1 MHDRVLITIPSDI
14 RYLESILDIAEVFLK
29 NNVGNE
35 KIIGDL
41 VASVSEATSNAI
53 LHGNSSPESSVYV
66 TMQKETELIE
76 IAVEDCNPVYVNFL
90 DTIGEPDMLA
100 LSGRGLFIVRAYVDE
115 LLLKR
120 GEHGNILILRKQV

>member
-1 MHDRVLITIPSDI
+1 MRDRVLITIPSDI

-29 NNVGNE
+29 NNINDE
-35 KIIGDL
+35 KIIGDM

-53 LHGNSSPESSVYV
+53 LHGNSSPDSSVFV
-66 TMQKETELIE
+66 SLLKEKDELE
-76 IAVEDCNPVYVNFL
+76 ITVEDSNPVYVNFL
-90 DTIGEPDMLA
+90 ESITEPDMLA